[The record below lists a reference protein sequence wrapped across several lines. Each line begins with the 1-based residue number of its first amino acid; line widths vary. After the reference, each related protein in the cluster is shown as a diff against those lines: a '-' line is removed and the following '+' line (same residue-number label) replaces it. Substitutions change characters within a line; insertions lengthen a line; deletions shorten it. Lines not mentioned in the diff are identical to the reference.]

1 MNTPTTPAHIG
12 TFYRDW
18 SNRMSDSPTLSLRD
32 RRSLYEETHS
42 LTAEPEAVTYAEGT
56 VGGIEGIWC
65 LPVGAATTAGSPALL
80 YLHGGGFVFGSPASY
95 RKLAGH
101 LARSMQVRTFVPKYR
116 LGPEERFPAPV
127 EDVVATYGG
136 LIDEGAEGVTLAGD
150 SAGAYL
156 AIAAAFA
163 ILESGSPRPG
173 SVIALSPWV
182 DFEMTGKSLETNAE
196 RDLAIQ
202 RQGLQATVRLLFG
215 RDTPPPPSAL
225 PLQRDFVGFPRLYIA
240 VGSDEV
246 LLDDAVRLH
255 ERARAHGVDSRLSVG
270 DGEQHVYLLAAGS
283 YAAADEEIARI
294 GTWYRA

>member
-1 MNTPTTPAHIG
+1 MTTPTEPADLG

-18 SNRMSDSPTLSLRD
+18 TQRLSDSPTLSLRD
-32 RRSLYEETHS
+32 RRSLYEDTHH
-42 LTAEPEAVTYAEGT
+42 LTAEPESVTYAEGT

-65 LPVGAATTAGSPALL
+65 LPLGAAAAPGSPALI
-80 YLHGGGFVFGSPASY
+80 YLHGGGFALGSPASY

-101 LARSMQVRTFVPKYR
+101 LARSMQVRAFVPKYR
-116 LGPEERFPAPV
+116 LGPEERFPAPL

-246 LLDDAVRLH
+246 LLDDALRLH
-255 ERARAHGVDSRLSVG
+255 ERALAHGVDSTLSIG
-270 DGEQHVYLLAAGS
+270 DGEQHVYPLTAGNS
-283 YAAADEEIARI
+283 AAADEEIARI
-294 GTWYRA
+294 ARWCRA